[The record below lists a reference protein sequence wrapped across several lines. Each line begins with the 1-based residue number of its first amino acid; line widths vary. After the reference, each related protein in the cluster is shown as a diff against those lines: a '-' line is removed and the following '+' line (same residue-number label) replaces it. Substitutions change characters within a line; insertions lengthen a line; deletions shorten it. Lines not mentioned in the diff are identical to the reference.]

1 MNKEPE
7 KVACEVCKKLI
18 PKDAA
23 ITHEGMDYT
32 FHFCNVKCLD
42 FWKERQ
48 KKGGEG
54 KED

>member
-1 MNKEPE
+1 LEKEPE

-23 ITHEGMDYT
+23 LTHEGMDYT
-32 FHFCNVKCLD
+32 LYFCGTKCLD
-42 FWKERQ
+42 YWKEMG
-48 KKGGEG
+48 KG